1 MKKSFCALFLA
12 GILAF
17 SALLPAS
24 VSALGAVAEPDI
36 SCNSA
41 VVFNL
46 EEEEVLY
53 QKNMDSRLAPAA
65 FTKLMTALVAYEYRA
80 EKGNVSVTVTE
91 EMLSSAGGNS
101 MKLQVGEVLPLDSL
115 LIGMVVQ
122 NANDAA
128 LVIASAVGGNI
139 SSFVDR
145 MNDKAKELGME
156 HTYYANPT
164 GVDAA
169 TMYTTMTDTLI
180 LCRNL
185 YRINDFMVLSGTAK
199 ATVPATNLT
208 KERHYT
214 NKNALVPFSYV
225 TDYYMEG
232 IGGMGA
238 GYTNGAGYCVATTR
252 QKNNHTYLVILSGG
266 VDRSEK
272 QNGTEISSYRE
283 AKILME
289 WAEENFLIQTVVPQ
303 GKIICEKR
311 VRLGAG
317 IDHMILVTGE
327 PWKGLLPK
335 ELQKETEITYQIRDD
350 QESYNAP
357 IIEGQICGQLDL
369 LYQGEVIGT
378 VPLVAQSSVGLSR
391 WLVVWDAITGFFSH
405 GPAKVIL
412 ILAIIGAILYVCIL
426 IGTVWVQYARQNRAK
441 RKAIAEINQ
450 RENRRLAKVRRE
462 EREVS
467 RARRQRMTVALRE
480 GYKVLSGET
489 EIVETKNRPAS
500 GPRAVAK
507 VPEKYRKDHRAPA
520 AGQPQRIP
528 GAAKGQATTRRNPAP
543 GNAEAYRVSKKA
555 PPRAQQPRQNPRS
568 NPNSRRWPD

>member
-1 MKKSFCALFLA
+1 MKRTFGSLFFALILVISSF
-12 GILAF
+12 
-17 SALLPAS
+17 LPLS
-24 VSALGAVAEPDI
+24 VSAIGTVAEPDI

-41 VVFNL
+41 IVFNV
-46 EEEEVLY
+46 EEEEILF
-53 QKNMDSRLAPAA
+53 QKNVDSRLSPAA
-65 FTKLMTALVAYEYRA
+65 FTKLMTALVAYEYRS
-80 EKGNVSVTVTE
+80 EKGNISVTVTE
-91 EMLSSAGGNS
+91 EMLSSAGGNN
-101 MKLQVGEVLPLDSL
+101 MNLQAGEVLSLDSL

-145 MNDKAKELGME
+145 MNEKAKEMGME

-180 LCRNL
+180 LCRAL

-199 ATVPATNLT
+199 ATIPATNLT

-214 NKNALVPFSYV
+214 NKNALIPFSYV

-232 IGGMGA
+232 VRGMGA
-238 GYTNGAGYCVATTR
+238 GYTKGAGYCVATTR

-272 QNGTEISSYRE
+272 QNGTDISSYRD
-283 AKILME
+283 AKVLME
-289 WAEENFLIQTVVPQ
+289 WAENNFQIQTVVPQ
-303 GKIICEKR
+303 GKIISEKK

-317 IDHMILVTGE
+317 VDHMILVTGE
-327 PWKGLLPK
+327 TWKGLLPK
-335 ELQKETEITYQIRDD
+335 ELNEETEITYQIHAD

-357 IIEGQICGQLDL
+357 IIEGQTYGEMDI

-391 WLVVWDAITGFFSH
+391 WLVVWDAVTGFFSH

-412 ILAIIGAILYVCIL
+412 ILAIIGAVLYICIL
-426 IGTVWVQYARQNRAK
+426 IGTVWIHYARENRAK

-462 EREVS
+462 ERAVS

-489 EIVETKNRPAS
+489 EIVETRKRPTT
-500 GPRAVAK
+500 GQRAVAK

-520 AGQPQRIP
+520 VSQQQRTPRPATGQTSP
-528 GAAKGQATTRRNPAP
+528 RRNS
-543 GNAEAYRVSKKA
+543 NRTEAYRVTQKA
-555 PPRAQQPRQNPRS
+555 PSQTPPPRRNPRS